1 MSMQDSPEHGTIHIF
16 GVLLLRDE
24 LWNAHT
30 IVVNDKHILLVII
43 MLIFML
49 EILYFSGKLL
59 LSIYN
64 LHDMLCISHCS
75 FQCMNFYIYL
85 LNVNC
90 IKTLNRTERHVIYY
104 LFIQVIQV
112 IHWNHG
118 C

>member
-1 MSMQDSPEHGTIHIF
+1 MQDSPEHGTIHIF
-16 GVLLLRDE
+16 GVLLPHDDE

-30 IVVNDKHILLVII
+30 IVVNDEHILLVIV

-64 LHDMLCISHCS
+64 LHETLCILHCS
-75 FQCMNFYIYL
+75 FQCMNFYISL

-90 IKTLNRTERHVIYY
+90 IKKL
-104 LFIQVIQV
+104 
-112 IHWNHG
+112 
-118 C
+118 